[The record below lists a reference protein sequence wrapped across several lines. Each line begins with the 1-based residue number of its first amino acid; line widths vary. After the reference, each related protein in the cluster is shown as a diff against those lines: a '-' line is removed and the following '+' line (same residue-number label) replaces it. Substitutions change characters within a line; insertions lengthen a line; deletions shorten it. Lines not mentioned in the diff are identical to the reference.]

1 MIVDLHTH
9 STVSDGSDAPSRLV
23 RLAVERGLGALAL
36 TDHDTQEGW
45 VEAAQAA
52 LGTDLEL
59 IPGVELS
66 LDYPSGGMHLVV
78 LWLTPGPGPLQ
89 DHLLELQE
97 GRVTR
102 NAEIVATLGELGM
115 PITVAEIDEEAGAG
129 SVGRPHIAAVMA
141 RKGYVPDITTAFE
154 LWLGH
159 GRPAYADRLRLA
171 PDEAIRLAR
180 ESGAVPILA
189 HPHTLGIT
197 TDTAMADLLTDLRAW
212 GLVGLEAVYATYRR
226 HEREGYSDLARRFD
240 LIPSGGSDYHG
251 TYKTGLELG
260 CGYGDLAVPGSLLDE
275 LRSHAAGR

>member
-45 VEAAQAA
+45 EEAAQAA

-89 DHLLELQE
+89 DHLLELQK

-115 PITVAEIDEEAGAG
+115 PITVAEIDDEAGAG